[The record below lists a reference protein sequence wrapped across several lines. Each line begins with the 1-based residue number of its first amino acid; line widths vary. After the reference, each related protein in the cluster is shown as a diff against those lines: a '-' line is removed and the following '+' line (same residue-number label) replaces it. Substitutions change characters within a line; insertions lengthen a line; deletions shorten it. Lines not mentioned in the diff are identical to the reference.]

1 MYSYVQPHALEINPK
16 VKLKGSKGQTLSLT
30 GTYIHHQRGCSA
42 QQQQEQKPL
51 HHDGQPFCHPLIYE
65 AIF

>member
-1 MYSYVQPHALEINPK
+1 MSNSMYGYVQPHALEINPK
-16 VKLKGSKGQTLSLT
+16 VKLKGSKGQTLSQVH
-30 GTYIHHQRGCSA
+30 TYAIHQH
-42 QQQQEQKPL
+42 QQQEQKPL